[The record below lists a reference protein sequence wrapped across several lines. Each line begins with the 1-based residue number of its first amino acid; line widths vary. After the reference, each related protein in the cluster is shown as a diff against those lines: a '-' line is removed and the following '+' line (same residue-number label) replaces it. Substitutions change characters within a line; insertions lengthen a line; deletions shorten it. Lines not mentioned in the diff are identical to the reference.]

1 MKAIYTGL
9 LVALVTA
16 ACEGVLDVP
25 APSRIPAEDLEVPAN
40 AQLLVNGAIADFD
53 CAFGAY
59 VVLGGLVGEEL
70 IDALQTAD
78 RFPYDRRSHQGS
90 DRRYSVF
97 GCEAL
102 GVYTPLHTAR
112 ASAENILRLLQ
123 GWTDVEVSNRTS
135 LIATASAYSGY
146 SLLLLGEGFC
156 SAAVSTINADR
167 TITYGGE
174 ITRDSLFA
182 LADQRLTEAIAAAQA
197 ASNTDIEQLALV
209 GRARVRLNR
218 SRYAQASADAALVPD
233 GYVHQMTA
241 SNINSRRENRVWAQN
256 AAANF
261 STSVGEPYRS
271 YSTAGDLRVPLV
283 QTTRV
288 SVTGVE
294 HWYQTKYLT
303 GAPIPIASG
312 IEAKLIYTEGLIAAG
327 QLAEAVDSLNVFR
340 ARGNQPAFA
349 SADPDSIRAELVDQR
364 RRELFLTGHHLGDVI
379 RFNLT
384 VSPPKDAAYHGSG
397 NYGSHI
403 GAELCLPLPD
413 VERNNNPN
421 IP

>member
-9 LVALVTA
+9 LVALLTA

-25 APSRIPAEDLEVPAN
+25 SPSRIPAEDLEAPAN

-78 RFPYDRRSHQGS
+78 RFPYDRRTHQGS

-102 GVYTPLHTAR
+102 GVYTPLQTAR
-112 ASAENILRLLQ
+112 ASAENVLRLLQ
-123 GWTDVEVSNRTS
+123 EWTDAEVPNRTS

-146 SLLLLGEGFC
+146 GLLLLGEGFC
-156 SAAVSTINADR
+156 SAAVSTINPDR

-182 LADQRLTEAIAAAQA
+182 LAELRLTDAIGAAQA
-197 ASNTDIEQLALV
+197 ASNTDIERMSLV
-209 GRARVRLNR
+209 GRARARLNLGR
-218 SRYAQASADAALVPD
+218 FAQANADAALVPD
-233 GYVHQMTA
+233 GYVHDMTA
-241 SNINSRRENRVWAQN
+241 SNINGRRENRVWAQN
-256 AAANF
+256 AVANF
-261 STSVGEPYRS
+261 ATSVGEPYRS
-271 YSTAGDLRVPLV
+271 YSTAGDPRVPLV

-294 HWYQTKYLT
+294 HWYQTKYLS
-303 GAPIPIASG
+303 GASIRIASA
-312 IEAKLIYTEGLIAAG
+312 IEARLIYTEGLIAAG

-340 ARGNQPAFA
+340 ARGNQAPFVSVD
-349 SADPDSIRAELVDQR
+349 SATIHAELVDQR
-364 RRELFLTGHHLGDVI
+364 RRELFLTGHHLGDII
-379 RFNLT
+379 RYGITL
-384 VSPPKDAAYHGSG
+384 SPAAGTPYHGSG
-397 NYGSHI
+397 EYGSQV
-403 GAELCLPLPD
+403 CFPLPD
-413 VERNNNPN
+413 IERNNNPN